1 MLKHN
6 YYGNYTAES
15 FAQLPLVLQRFLS
28 YTQYNTTSDPNST
41 TAPSTQAQMA
51 YAQLLKA
58 EFESVGVKDVKITDK
73 GIVMAYLPATEGL
86 ETMPAMGLIAHMD
99 TSPEASG
106 EPAQWQV
113 LNYQGGDI
121 VLNKDKNIVLSLERF
136 PGVAKYAG
144 EQLVVTDGT
153 TLLGAEGK
161 AGMAMIVETA
171 RDFVEHP
178 ENPHAKL
185 CVAVTPEEEGGGGTE
200 NVDIEEFGAQY
211 AYTFDGDEL
220 GGFETET
227 FNAAMVKV
235 HFEGLNVHP
244 GSAKNKMVN
253 AIRMAMDFIA
263 RLPAESAPE
272 KTEGHEGFFHPM
284 GISGAVRGVDLK
296 MLIRD
301 HSNSRFEDR
310 MNYVRKMVE
319 EMNKVWGDRV
329 SADIKVQYHNLK
341 NYLDK
346 HPAVCNLAREAY
358 RRIGV
363 EIHEKPVRGGTDGAR
378 LSAKG
383 LPTPN
388 LFTGGM
394 NYHGVYECLSV
405 TGIQRAL
412 DLGIMLGKMS
422 AEVKTLD

>member
-28 YTQYNTTSDPNST
+28 YTQYNTTSDPNSS

-86 ETMPAMGLIAHMD
+86 ETMPAMGLIAHID

-153 TLLGAEGK
+153 TLLGADDK
-161 AGMAMIVETA
+161 AGIAIIVETA
-171 RDFVEHP
+171 RYFVEHP
-178 ENPHAKL
+178 EIPHAKL
-185 CVAVTPEEEGGGGTE
+185 CFAVTPDEEVGRGTE
-200 NVDIEEFGAQY
+200 NFDIEEFGAQY

-363 EIHEKPVRGGTDGAR
+363 EIHEKPVRGGTDGAT
-378 LSAKG
+378 LSYMG
-383 LPTPN
+383 LPCPN
-388 LFTGGM
+388 LGTGGF
-394 NYHGVYECLSV
+394 NFHGPCECITAEKMDQGVEILLNLV
-405 TGIQRAL
+405 
-412 DLGIMLGKMS
+412 DLYK
-422 AEVKTLD
+422 

>member
-1 MLKHN
+1 
-6 YYGNYTAES
+6 
-15 FAQLPLVLQRFLS
+15 
-28 YTQYNTTSDPNST
+28 
-41 TAPSTQAQMA
+41 
-51 YAQLLKA
+51 
-58 EFESVGVKDVKITDK
+58 
-73 GIVMAYLPATEGL
+73 
-86 ETMPAMGLIAHMD
+86 
-99 TSPEASG
+99 
-106 EPAQWQV
+106 
-113 LNYQGGDI
+113 
-121 VLNKDKNIVLSLERF
+121 
-136 PGVAKYAG
+136 
-144 EQLVVTDGT
+144 
-153 TLLGAEGK
+153 
-161 AGMAMIVETA
+161 
-171 RDFVEHP
+171 
-178 ENPHAKL
+178 
-185 CVAVTPEEEGGGGTE
+185 
-200 NVDIEEFGAQY
+200 
-211 AYTFDGDEL
+211 
-220 GGFETET
+220 
-227 FNAAMVKV
+227 
-235 HFEGLNVHP
+235 
-244 GSAKNKMVN
+244 
-253 AIRMAMDFIA
+253 
-263 RLPAESAPE
+263 
-272 KTEGHEGFFHPM
+272 M